1 MDSLNLKRQNIIPN
15 QNNRKA
21 THSFALR
28 LLIFRL
34 QQDVL
39 KFNDSSIS

>member
-1 MDSLNLKRQNIIPN
+1 MDSLNLKRQNSFPN

-28 LLIFRL
+28 LPIFRL

-39 KFNDSSIS
+39 KFNDTSIS